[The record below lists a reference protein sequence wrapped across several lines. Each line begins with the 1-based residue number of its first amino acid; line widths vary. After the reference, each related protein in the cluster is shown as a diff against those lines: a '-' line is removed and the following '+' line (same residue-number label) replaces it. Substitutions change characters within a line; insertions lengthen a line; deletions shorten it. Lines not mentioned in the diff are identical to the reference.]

1 MPFNT
6 ALTRK
11 LGIKSDNL
19 IPIFLLEAHSDLSQF
34 PWSKVECNGTPQ
46 LDSSEEA

>member
-11 LGIKSDNL
+11 LGIKGTRKARRPSEK
-19 IPIFLLEAHSDLSQF
+19 PE
-34 PWSKVECNGTPQ
+34 SKR
-46 LDSSEEA
+46 

>member
-11 LGIKSDNL
+11 LGIKVPVVQGGVL
-19 IPIFLLEAHSDLSQF
+19 HTAFRERQYG
-34 PWSKVECNGTPQ
+34 C
-46 LDSSEEA
+46 

>member
-11 LGIKSDNL
+11 LGIKVPVVQGGVLHAASRERHNVVVDD
-19 IPIFLLEAHSDLSQF
+19 E
-34 PWSKVECNGTPQ
+34 
-46 LDSSEEA
+46 

>member
-11 LGIKSDNL
+11 LGIKSITTLNRSYVIL
-19 IPIFLLEAHSDLSQF
+19 LTNIPQSPLFREA
-34 PWSKVECNGTPQ
+34 
-46 LDSSEEA
+46 

>member
-11 LGIKSDNL
+11 LGIKSITTLHSITHTSIGLTNNPQSPL
-19 IPIFLLEAHSDLSQF
+19 SREA
-34 PWSKVECNGTPQ
+34 
-46 LDSSEEA
+46 